1 MSDTPE
7 ASEAPETPETRI
19 ISRTEAY
26 QGAFLTLESV
36 ELELPNGHRTTHDV
50 VRHPGAVGI
59 LALDADGSVLMV
71 KQYRTAF
78 DREMLEIPAGKL
90 EPGEDPLSCAR
101 RELEEETGFV
111 AGELR
116 HLVSIAIAVGYCD
129 ELLHLFLATNLN
141 SGSAQPDTDEFV
153 EVVWVPL
160 ADLVQAVQAGELK
173 DAKSIVAVLLAQHEQ
188 LAKA

>member
-50 VRHPGAVGI
+50 VRHPGAVAV
-59 LALDADGSVLMV
+59 LALDADGHVLMV